1 MNRALKTLL
10 MLIPG
15 CATGTVISYQH
26 KPTSTLRQT
35 FDLGA
40 PSLAPFSVGG
50 VVVSPELASVSHN
63 DRELV
68 LYLLSDREA
77 SITVQSWSWTA
88 TGASSPAHAGEVHKV
103 VPVGARADKGF
114 TGEIV
119 LGELKNAELETMF
132 TAGPC
137 TLSVTVAPG
146 GGGADQTGADQTMV
160 FRFEREEREVTGM
173 L

>member
-35 FDLGA
+35 FELNA
-40 PSLAPFSVGG
+40 PALAPFSVGG
-50 VVVSPELASVSHN
+50 VVVSPELASVSHA
-63 DRELV
+63 DRQLV
-68 LYLLSDREA
+68 LYLLAARA
-77 SITVQSWSWTA
+77 SSVTVQSWSWAA
-88 TGASSPAHAGEVHKV
+88 TGAAAPAHAGEVRQA
-103 VPVGARADKGF
+103 VPVAERADKGF

-137 TLSVTVAPG
+137 TLTVMVAPG
-146 GGGADQTGADQTMV
+146 DGGADQTMV